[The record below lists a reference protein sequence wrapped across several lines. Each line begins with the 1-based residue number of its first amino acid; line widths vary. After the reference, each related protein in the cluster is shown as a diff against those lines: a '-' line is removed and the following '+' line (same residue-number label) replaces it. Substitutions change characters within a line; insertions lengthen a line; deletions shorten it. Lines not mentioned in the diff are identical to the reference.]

1 MKTKKTLFLILIV
14 VLLVT
19 LVAGCSKA
27 DKKEK
32 KACVAMGRYVE
43 KSIDLPEAVQTG
55 EENAFLFINNSEGQ
69 LELYT
74 FPRKPTKGES
84 KIQYTLNQD
93 NNWIRNAPKWLNVDG
108 LALYDLTY
116 APDGTKYALVAF
128 QSKNNKFKV
137 KILKSTDN
145 QTSEE
150 IIIDDFKTEVKFK
163 KCPISISVLEDNSIL
178 LGYYGYC
185 SVYKDGKETVSFKI
199 GDNSYALSANR
210 LMSINENL
218 NDGIIIDVNSG
229 KAISSVAIDLSSSYS
244 FCSDKKGN
252 WYVINAKGLHR
263 MAKDGST
270 WETLIDGSICSMGKP
285 SLYIDDIV
293 LGRDE
298 DFFVKYS
305 DSLGKGIIKH
315 YIFNKDIPT
324 YATNTLTILSLKEC
338 PTIRQAII
346 DFGLEHTD
354 VQVEYRV
361 LMNDK
366 DGTTATDHIKTINAE
381 LLSKKGSDI
390 LVVDGM
396 PFQTYI
402 SKGVLT
408 DLSDIVKPMLEK
420 GFVLPHIINNYR
432 TEDDKFFTVPLRI
445 TIPLAYGNKEAVNST
460 CSINS
465 LADYAKKSNI
475 PLFGP
480 KTYSYSD
487 LITILFKLYSN
498 SFLKAEGFD
507 RNGLI
512 NFLTQLKVI
521 CTQTVPAKEQPKAL
535 PESTFFSMSPI
546 LINAK
551 LALLGIGDISHM
563 HQVYEPIAI
572 SDRIKGTY
580 TSINKEFT
588 PYEMVSI
595 NNSSSNKELAKEFLS
610 SLLGESVQSV
620 AVGDGFPVNLN
631 ALNDFGMAEDDYV
644 ICYDDLEF
652 TQPSNETMQRIID
665 LFKNATTP
673 AYLDEELLSM
683 VKEEAESFLTDK
695 TDVESTADKI
705 IAKTKAYLTE

>member
-1 MKTKKTLFLILIV
+1 MSYKKIIA
-14 VLLVT
+14 VLLSFV
-19 LVAGCSKA
+19 LLIIPLSGCSKSNK
-27 DKKEK
+27 DKDKPN
-32 KACVAMGRYVE
+32 VAMGRYVE
-43 KSIDLPEAVQTG
+43 KSIDMPEAVQTG
-55 EENAFLFINNSEGQ
+55 EENALLFLNNPEGQ

-84 KIQYTLNQD
+84 KIQYILNQD
-93 NNWIRNAPKWLNVDG
+93 NTWKRNAPKWLNVDG

-116 APDGTKYALVAF
+116 APDGTKYALAAF
-128 QSKNNKFKV
+128 QDKNNKFKV

-150 IIIDDFKTEVKFK
+150 IIIDDFKTKVKYK

-218 NDGIIIDVNSG
+218 DDGIIIDVNSG
-229 KAISSVAIDLSSSYS
+229 KAISSVAIDISNSYD
-244 FCSDKKGN
+244 FCSDTAGN

-263 MAKDGST
+263 MAKNGST

-285 SLYIDDIV
+285 GLYIDDIV
-293 LGRDE
+293 LGSDE
-298 DFFVKYS
+298 DFYVKYS
-305 DSLGKGIIKH
+305 DNLGKGIIKH
-315 YIFNKDIPT
+315 YIFDKDIPT
-324 YATNTLTILSLKEC
+324 NPAKTLTILSLKEC
-338 PTIRQAII
+338 PTIRQTII
-346 DFGLEHTD
+346 EFGLEHTD

-361 LMNDK
+361 LMNDN
-366 DGTTATDHIKTINAE
+366 DATTVTDHIKTVNAE
-381 LLSKKGSDI
+381 LLSKKGADI
-390 LVVDGM
+390 LVLDGM

-408 DLSDIVKPMLEK
+408 DLSDIVKPLLEK
-420 GFVLPHIINNYR
+420 GYVLPHIINNYR

-445 TIPLAYGNKEAVNST
+445 TIPLAYGNKEAVYST
-460 CSINS
+460 SSINS
-465 LADYAKKSNI
+465 LADYAKKSDI

-480 KTYSYSD
+480 KTYSNSD

-572 SDRIKGTY
+572 SDRINGTY
-580 TSINKEFT
+580 TSINNEFT

-652 TQPSNETMQRIID
+652 TQPSKETMQYIID
-665 LFKNATTP
+665 LFKSATTP
-673 AYLDEELLSM
+673 VYLDEELLSM
-683 VKEEAESFLTDK
+683 VRKEAESFLTDK
-695 TDVESTADKI
+695 TDAESTADKI
-705 IAKTKAYLTE
+705 IAKTMTYLSE